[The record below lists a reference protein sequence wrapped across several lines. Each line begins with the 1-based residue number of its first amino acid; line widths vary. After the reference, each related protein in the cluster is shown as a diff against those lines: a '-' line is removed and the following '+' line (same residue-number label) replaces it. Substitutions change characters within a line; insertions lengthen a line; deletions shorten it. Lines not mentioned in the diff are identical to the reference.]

1 MGHGPIFVSRLQF
14 AFHDAVPSV
23 AVQTF
28 DANYTVKVD
37 LRDCRPSEPPRRGGS
52 EMTSDEVRFGRG
64 RKMASPF
71 ESGKAWRPRP
81 QFKGRSPV
89 AVALRCGAMLPLFAL
104 TGCEQLIVLDP
115 TGVVA
120 EGTTSLLI
128 GSFIIMLPIVVP
140 TILAALIFGWWY
152 RSSNRRASF
161 QPSFVESGKIE
172 LLTWSIPLLTIM
184 LLGSVAWIGSH
195 DLDPAKPLSS
205 SEEPLDVQVVSLDW
219 KWLFI
224 YPHQNVASVNRL
236 VIPAGVPVR
245 FTLTS
250 ASVMNAFF
258 VPQLGSMIYTMNGMA
273 TQLNLKANESGA
285 FMGIS
290 AMFSGNGFADMHFKT
305 EAVPKAD
312 FDAWAKETRNGG
324 GPTLSSQ
331 VYKDLS
337 VQSMKVAPFTYSSV
351 EPGLFD
357 KIVMQELPPGPG
369 PSSRG
374 GF

>member
-1 MGHGPIFVSRLQF
+1 ML
-14 AFHDAVPSV
+14 
-23 AVQTF
+23 
-28 DANYTVKVD
+28 
-37 LRDCRPSEPPRRGGS
+37 
-52 EMTSDEVRFGRG
+52 
-64 RKMASPF
+64 ASL
-71 ESGKAWRPRP
+71 
-81 QFKGRSPV
+81 
-89 AVALRCGAMLPLFAL
+89 ALA
-104 TGCEQLIVLDP
+104 GCQQLIVLDP
-115 TGVVA
+115 KGVVS
-120 EGTTSLLI
+120 EGTSTLLI
-128 GSFIIMLPIVVP
+128 DSFIIMLPIVVP

-152 RSSNRRASF
+152 RSTNRRAYY

-172 LLTWSIPLLTIM
+172 LITWSIPLLTIM

-205 SEEPLDVQVVSLDW
+205 KGEALNVQGVSLDW

-224 YPHQNVASVNRL
+224 YPDQNVASVNRL
-236 VIPAGVPVR
+236 VIPAGVPIH
-245 FTLTS
+245 FTLSS

-273 TQLNLKANESGA
+273 TQLNLDAHEPGT
-285 FMGIS
+285 FMSLS

-312 FDAWAKETRNGG
+312 FDAWTTETSEGS

-331 VYKDLS
+331 AYKNLS
-337 VQSMKVAPFTYSSV
+337 VQSTNVAPFTYSSV

-357 KIVMQELPPGPG
+357 KIVRQELPPGPG
-369 PSSRG
+369 PSSGG